1 MKEIQHKL
9 THTSYF
15 KLPTCPQVRA
25 LILVIL
31 LFAGCRS
38 VIPARDLRSSSAPD
52 ISRIVLRKGDSL
64 IIFNKDLGWYN
75 KRAGTIE
82 GVTRDSQ
89 HVEYRIGEINKI
101 ETVREYSIIP
111 TIVAAGIVIGAVIY
125 LVAKL
130 FVTLL

>member
-1 MKEIQHKL
+1 ML
-9 THTSYF
+9 HT
-15 KLPTCPQVRA
+15 CQQVRS

-52 ISRIVLRKGDSL
+52 ISRIVLKKSDSL

-75 KRAGTIE
+75 KRAGTVE
-82 GVTRDSQ
+82 GITLDSQ
-89 HVEYRIGEINKI
+89 HVEYRVAEINKV
-101 ETVREYSIIP
+101 ETVREYSVIP
-111 TIVAAGIVIGAVIY
+111 VIVAAGIVLGAVIY